1 MTAPRD
7 WDKELAEIDKLMSN
21 QPAAL
26 PAPAGSKAQPAR
38 PAAPVPP
45 PAATGKAAWGTWLRV
60 LLGVLAGAALTQWPY
75 ARQCGLGVL
84 LYLGAVGVVTLA
96 GLWGAV
102 AAWRK
107 RMGLAHAIALLVM
120 LWGLILAAAVVL
132 PRTGYARATANW
144 LCS

>member
-7 WDKELAEIDKLMSN
+7 WDKELAEIDKLMAN
-21 QPAAL
+21 QPAAR
-26 PAPAGSKAQPAR
+26 PAPAGSKA
-38 PAAPVPP
+38 P
-45 PAATGKAAWGTWLRV
+45 PAKPVAATPAVTPGKPAWGTWLRV

-75 ARQCGLGVL
+75 ARQCGLGL
-84 LYLGAVGVVTLA
+84 MLYLGAVGVVTLA
-96 GLWGAV
+96 GLWGAL

-107 RMGLAHAIALLVM
+107 RMGLAHTIALLVT

-132 PRTGYARATANW
+132 PRTGYARQTASW